1 MRLPVEIIRA
11 KRDGETLDADAIR
24 GFVAGFQDGSV
35 SDAQVAAFAMA
46 VIFRGLDPDETV
58 GLTLAMRDSGKVL
71 DWSGLDRPVVDKHS
85 TGGIGDN
92 VSLMLAPI
100 LAACGAA
107 VPMISGRGLGHTGG
121 TLDKLESIP
130 GYDIAPEPE
139 RLRRLVR
146 DVGCA
151 IVGPTGDLAP
161 ADKRFYALRDVT
173 ATVESQPLIVASIL
187 SKKLAAGLQSL
198 VLDVKLGTGAFM
210 RTKAE
215 AEALASALVEVA
227 NGAGL
232 TTSALIT
239 GMDEPLAPCA
249 GNAIEVREAVRFLAG
264 ETRDAALEEV
274 VLALAGEMM
283 VRSGLAGHT
292 ADGEG
297 AARRA
302 IENGSALETFEAMIA
317 GLGGPSDFASDVDR
331 HLAPA
336 PIMREVPALAEG
348 TLGALN
354 GRAIGMAVVGLG
366 GGRRLPEDRI
376 DPRVGFSGI
385 RRLGTQLSQ
394 GEPLAFVHA
403 ASQEAAN
410 RAISAFQAAAT
421 IGEGPARPLSISR
434 LHGRIG
440 PTGRSLERNTMNWN
454 HGA

>member
-11 KRDGETLDADAIR
+11 KRDGETLDTDAIR
-24 GFVAGFQDGSV
+24 DFVTGFQDGSV

-46 VIFRGLDPDETV
+46 VIFKGLDRAETV
-58 GLTLAMRDSGKVL
+58 ALTLSMRDSGTVL

-130 GYDIAPEPE
+130 GYDITPEPE
-139 RLRRLVR
+139 RLRRLVK

-161 ADKRFYALRDVT
+161 ADKRFYGVRDVT

-198 VLDVKLGTGAFM
+198 VLDVKVGTGAFM
-210 RTKAE
+210 RNKDDAD
-215 AEALASALVEVA
+215 ALASALVEVA

-249 GNAIEVREAVRFLAG
+249 GNAIEVRQAVRFLAG
-264 ETRDAALEEV
+264 EPRDGALEEV
-274 VLALAGEMM
+274 VLALAAEML
-283 VRSGLAGHT
+283 VLSGLADN
-292 ADGEG
+292 AAEGEG

-302 IENGSALETFEAMIA
+302 IESGSALEAFEAMIA
-317 GLGGPSDFASDVDR
+317 GLGGPSDFSSHVDR
-331 HLAPA
+331 YLAPA
-336 PIMREVPALAEG
+336 PITREVPALTGG
-348 TLGALN
+348 TLDALD

-385 RRLGTQLSQ
+385 QRLGTQLTL

-403 ASQEAAN
+403 ASEEAAD
-410 RAISAFQAAAT
+410 RAIGAFQAAAR
-421 IGEGPARPLSISR
+421 IGDGALRSASDSR
-434 LHGRIG
+434 VQGRIG
-440 PTGRSLERNTMNWN
+440 PTTGRP
-454 HGA
+454 